1 LIKNEIGETPAEL
14 KLIYLQNSTIHTMK
28 VDEEMLRNAEKEIL
42 EIWNNIKAAFES
54 NNFPTIKN
62 TLCDWCYYKPIC
74 PEFNKNVP
82 STVELENCNEKIDE
96 INETLEAI
104 NLVGGLDNL
113 PDNSPLK
120 NTNLDEINKNLE
132 ELNITKN
139 KIVKDIEEFLRK

>member
-1 LIKNEIGETPAEL
+1 MLNTKNQDFCIKVVCIIDQKRNWWNTSWIKINLFTKLNNSHNE
-14 KLIYLQNSTIHTMK
+14 SRW
-28 VDEEMLRNAEKEIL
+28 RNAKECWKEIL

-74 PEFNKNVP
+74 PEFNKNAP

-120 NTNLDEINKNLE
+120 IQ
-132 ELNITKN
+132 I
-139 KIVKDIEEFLRK
+139 

>member
-1 LIKNEIGETPAEL
+1 
-14 KLIYLQNSTIHTMK
+14 MK
-28 VDEEMLRNAEKEIL
+28 V
-42 EIWNNIKAAFES
+42 
-54 NNFPTIKN
+54 TIFQQSKN